1 MIKYRINTAQKI
13 IHGVVRTIIYKQF
26 WDSERKETR
35 IRFAYSTERAKYK
48 RGKTTRTVG
57 LKIVECS
64 SCKFFRKYIG
74 VPLVQIRDDVR
85 KIVEN
90 EPYILARFSHPWGSE
105 VTRTL
110 VTVRTTFVKE
120 LPRTEKFSYPKD
132 EFICG
137 NETLIIEYLRNYYE

>member
-1 MIKYRINTAQKI
+1 MITYRINTAQKI
-13 IHGVVRTIIYKQF
+13 IHGVVRTVIYKQF

-35 IRFAYSTERAKYK
+35 IRFAYSTKRTKYK
-48 RGKTTRTVG
+48 RGKTTRTGG

-74 VPLVQIRDDVR
+74 VPLVQIRDGVR

-90 EPYILARFSHPWGSE
+90 ESYILAGFSHSWGSE
-105 VTRTL
+105 VTHIINAP
-110 VTVRTTFVKE
+110 TTFVKE

-137 NETLIIEYLRNYYE
+137 NETLIIEYLRHYHE